1 MAQTSILSSIS
12 RTGTFPIRKTINAPN
27 NCGTISLV
35 LNQNWTEQMIHELP
49 TINVA
54 VYIDTDIKLL
64 SIDIDMSTVT
74 SDNIELKPVTPYS
87 IPLFDLPTDFDFVV
101 TPIFD
106 EDALLSHN
114 LQIDSGDID
123 VFNTSDNGIVD
134 TNISSYINEYWTTKT
149 DTFNLNMVFDNSN
162 IASGGSGGGG
172 GGGQITVD
180 TQVMQGSTNPVQ
192 NGAIYMI
199 L

>member
-1 MAQTSILSSIS
+1 
-12 RTGTFPIRKTINAPN
+12 
-27 NCGTISLV
+27 
-35 LNQNWTEQMIHELP
+35 MIHELP

-134 TNISSYINEYWTTKT
+134 TNISSYI
-149 DTFNLNMVFDNSN
+149 L
-162 IASGGSGGGG
+162 I
-172 GGGQITVD
+172 
-180 TQVMQGSTNPVQ
+180 
-192 NGAIYMI
+192 
-199 L
+199 